1 MDALYRYLQKYGYLS
16 GTEKESPTEPGRES
30 ATGATPHRFDE
41 TLEGALRQFQRNQGL
56 TESGV
61 FDAATAAL
69 MAKPRCGL
77 PDHPEGTF
85 AGEATFSPSGRRWS
99 TTSLRY
105 QFDNYTADV
114 AIDQGRAAVRN
125 ALNQWAWAAPLGF
138 TEAAGGAHL
147 RFGWSRG
154 DHGDGAAFDGPGR
167 TLAHAFYPSDGRIHF
182 DDDET
187 WSANLPATGI
197 DLESVALHELG
208 HALGLAHSSDAASVM
223 YASYGGPRR
232 ALTLDDIAGIESIYG
247 ARGSDRYAAHWEKS
261 GGTAWLARH
270 GLNPAQYQ
278 QVFDTY
284 VPLGY
289 RPTIITSTSL
299 GGQDYYA
306 IAMEQKSGG
315 AWLARHG
322 LNSVQYQQVF
332 DTYVPL
338 GYRPTIISA
347 HNAGGQDR
355 YAIVMEQKAGG
366 AWLARHSLNAAQYQ
380 QVFDTYVPLGYRPT
394 VVSTYS
400 VAGEDRYAIVMEQKA
415 GGAWLARHGLDSA
428 QYQRVF
434 DTYVPLGYRPTII
447 SAQTNGG
454 RQSYAIV
461 MEQLGSTAWVAR
473 HGLSSAQ
480 YQRHFDTLVPLG
492 YRPVII
498 SSYPSN

>member
-1 MDALYRYLQKYGYLS
+1 MLRTKTAWILCTTLFSAACGGAEVTPAQLSTDSVLAARELHRGDQGADVDALYRYLKKYGYIS
-16 GTEKESPTEPGRES
+16 ADEKDVPTGPGRES
-30 ATGATPHRFDE
+30 VTAAAPTRFDE
-41 TLEGALRQFQRNQGL
+41 ALEQALRQFQRNQGL
-56 TESGV
+56 AETGV
-61 FDAATAAL
+61 LDAATAAL
-69 MAKPRCGL
+69 IAKPRCGV
-77 PDHPEGTF
+77 PDQPRESIT
-85 AGEATFSPSGRRWS
+85 GEAEFSPSGRRWS
-99 TTSLRY
+99 TTSLHY
-105 QFDNYTADV
+105 QFDNYTGDV
-114 AIDQGRAAVRN
+114 SRAQARAAVRN

-138 TEAAGGAHL
+138 TEVSGGSHL

-154 DHGDGAAFDGPGR
+154 DHGDGAPFDGLGR

-187 WSANLPATGI
+187 WSANVPATGT

-208 HALGLAHSSDAASVM
+208 HVLGLDHSSDAASVM
-223 YASYGGPRR
+223 YAIYGGPRR

-261 GGTAWLARH
+261 SGAAWLARH
-270 GLNPAQYQ
+270 GLNAAQYQ

-289 RPTIITSTSL
+289 RPKIITSTSL

-347 HNAGGQDR
+347 HNASGQDR

-415 GGAWLARHGLDSA
+415 GGAWLAPHGLDSA

-447 SAQTNGG
+447 SAQT
-454 RQSYAIV
+454 
-461 MEQLGSTAWVAR
+461 
-473 HGLSSAQ
+473 
-480 YQRHFDTLVPLG
+480 
-492 YRPVII
+492 
-498 SSYPSN
+498 